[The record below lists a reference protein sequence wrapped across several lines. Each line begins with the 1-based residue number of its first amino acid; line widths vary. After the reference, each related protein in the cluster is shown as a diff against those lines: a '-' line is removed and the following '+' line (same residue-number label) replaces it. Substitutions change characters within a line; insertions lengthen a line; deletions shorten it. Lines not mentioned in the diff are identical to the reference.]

1 MYIPVTFDDG
11 GIQRNEAIEIKVR
24 NFKDLNLQERHIEE
38 FLRKNINLLFGDD
51 QTLLVVGQQVRNASN
66 GISDLTAI
74 DADGNV
80 VLIEIKR
87 DVQDIK
93 ARKEPFEFQAIRYAA
108 SYAKI
113 STPESLVELVY
124 SSYIE
129 IHKDEYE
136 LGDLTPSEKARR
148 ELNKFLSSNDALKTF
163 NKKQRI
169 ILIASSFDDQTLS
182 AVAWLISNGVDATC
196 LNITPVF
203 IGEQGFLSIEKILPP
218 AQLDDFYVGLAGG
231 GSTIKEEIISTASA
245 ITRTSLPRMDK
256 LFDWQIIKAGDSLEI
271 KTFENSE
278 AIIIDPTLVRFN
290 GEEISYNNWGK
301 KVTGWSSIN
310 IYEWALLSSIKKTLY
325 ELRTEKM
332 AELEA
337 KASQGEK
344 VQNEEV
350 G

>member
-1 MYIPVTFDDG
+1 MYIPVTFDHS

-51 QTLLVVGQQVRNASN
+51 QTLLIVGQQVRNASN

-74 DADGNV
+74 DADGNI

-93 ARKEPFEFQAIRYAA
+93 ARKEPFESQAIRYAA

-124 SSYIE
+124 SSYID

-169 ILIASSFDDQTLS
+169 ILIASSFDEQTLS
-182 AVAWLISNGVDATC
+182 AVAWLIANGVDASC
-196 LNITPVF
+196 LKITPVF
-203 IGEQGFLSIEKILPP
+203 IGEQGFLRIEKLLPP
-218 AQLDDFYVGLAGG
+218 PQLDDFYVGLAGEC
-231 GSTIKEEIISTASA
+231 STIKEEIISTDSGFN
-245 ITRTSLPRMDK
+245 RTWLPRMDQ
-256 LFDWQIIKAGDSLEI
+256 LFEWELIKAGDSIEI
-271 KTFENSE
+271 KEFESSE
-278 AIIIDPTLVRFN
+278 AIIIDDTFVRFN

-301 KVTGWSSIN
+301 KVTGWSSIS
-310 IYEWALLSSIKKTLY
+310 IYEWAVLSSTNRTLH
-325 ELRTEKM
+325 ELRKEKM

-337 KASQGEK
+337 KGSPW
-344 VQNEEV
+344 EE
-350 G
+350 

>member
-1 MYIPVTFDDG
+1 MYIPVTFDG
-11 GIQRNEAIEIKVR
+11 SIQRNEAIEIKVR

-51 QTLLVVGQQVRNASN
+51 ETLLVVGQQVRNASN

-87 DVQDIK
+87 DLQDIK
-93 ARKEPFEFQAIRYAA
+93 ARKEPFESQAIRYAA

-113 STPESLVELVY
+113 STPELLVELVY

-129 IHKDEYE
+129 FHKDEYE
-136 LGDLTPSEKARR
+136 LGDLTPSEKATR

-163 NKKQRI
+163 NQKQRI
-169 ILIASSFDDQTLS
+169 VLIASSFDKQTLS
-182 AVAWLISNGVDATC
+182 AVAWLIANGVDIICRKIA
-196 LNITPVF
+196 PVF
-203 IGEQGFLSIEKILPP
+203 IGEQGFLRIEKILPP
-218 AQLDDFYVGLAGG
+218 AQLDDFYVPLAGVT
-231 GSTIKEEIISTASA
+231 STIKGDIISHDSA
-245 ITRTSLPRMDK
+245 IKRTFLPRMNK
-256 LFDWQIIKAGDSLEI
+256 LFEWQIIKAGDSLEI
-271 KTFENSE
+271 KFFEGSE
-278 AIIIDPTLVRFN
+278 AIIIDETFVRYK
-290 GEEISYNNWGK
+290 GEEISYNSWGK

-310 IYEWALLSSIKKTLY
+310 IYEWAVLSSIKKTLQ
-325 ELRTEKM
+325 ELRMEKM

-337 KASQGEK
+337 TDSQSEK
-344 VQNEEV
+344 VQNEDI

>member
-1 MYIPVTFDDG
+1 MYIPVTFDHS

-74 DADGNV
+74 DADGNI

-93 ARKEPFEFQAIRYAA
+93 ARKEPFESQAIRYAA

-129 IHKDEYE
+129 IHKEEYE

-169 ILIASSFDDQTLS
+169 ILIASSFDEQTLS
-182 AVAWLISNGVDATC
+182 AVAWLIANGVDASC
-196 LNITPVF
+196 LKITPVF
-203 IGEQGFLSIEKILPP
+203 IGEQGFLRIEKILPP
-218 AQLDDFYVGLAGG
+218 AQLDDFYVGLAGEC
-231 GSTIKEEIISTASA
+231 STIKEEIISTDSGFN
-245 ITRTSLPRMDK
+245 RTWLPRMDQ
-256 LFDWQIIKAGDSLEI
+256 LFEWELIKAGDSIEI
-271 KTFENSE
+271 KEFESSE
-278 AIIIDPTLVRFN
+278 AIIIDDTFVRFN

-301 KVTGWSSIN
+301 KVTGWSSIS
-310 IYEWALLSSIKKTLY
+310 IYEWAMLSSTNRTLH
-325 ELRTEKM
+325 ELRKEKM

-337 KASQGEK
+337 KGSPW
-344 VQNEEV
+344 EE
-350 G
+350 

>member
-1 MYIPVTFDDG
+1 MYIPVTFDG

-38 FLRKNINLLFGDD
+38 FLRKNINLLFGDNE
-51 QTLLVVGQQVRNASN
+51 TLLVVGQQVRNASN

-74 DADGNV
+74 DADGNI

-169 ILIASSFDDQTLS
+169 ILIASSFDEQTLS
-182 AVAWLISNGVDATC
+182 AVAWLISNGVDVLC

-203 IGEQGFLSIEKILPP
+203 IGEQGFLSIDKILPP
-218 AQLDDFYVGLAGG
+218 AQLDDFYVSLAGV
-231 GSTIKEEIISTASA
+231 GSPIEGDIISTASA
-245 ITRTSLPRMDK
+245 FNRTWLPRMDK
-256 LFDWQIIKAGDSLEI
+256 LFEWELIKAGDSIEI
-271 KTFENSE
+271 KDFESSE
-278 AIIIDPTLVRFN
+278 AIMIDPTLVRFK
-290 GEEISYNNWGK
+290 GEEISYNSWGK

-310 IYEWALLSSIKKTLY
+310 IYEWAVLSSTKRTLH
-325 ELRTEKM
+325 ELRKEKM

-337 KASQGEK
+337 KASQSEQ
-344 VQNEEV
+344 VQNEDV

>member
-1 MYIPVTFDDG
+1 MYIPVTFDG

-51 QTLLVVGQQVRNASN
+51 ETLLVVGQQVRNASN

-93 ARKEPFEFQAIRYAA
+93 TRKEPFEFQAIRYAA

-169 ILIASSFDDQTLS
+169 ILIASSFDEQTLS
-182 AVAWLISNGVDATC
+182 AVAWLISNGVDAIC

-231 GSTIKEEIISTASA
+231 GSTIKGEIISTDSA
-245 ITRTSLPRMDK
+245 ITRTFLPRMDK
-256 LFDWQIIKAGDSLEI
+256 LFDWQIIKAGEILEI
-271 KTFENSE
+271 KTFDSSE

-310 IYEWALLSSIKKTLY
+310 IYEWAMLSSIKKTLH
-325 ELRTEKM
+325 ELRMEKM

>member
-1 MYIPVTFDDG
+1 MYIPVTFDG
-11 GIQRNEAIEIKVR
+11 GIQRNEAIEIKFR

-51 QTLLVVGQQVRNASN
+51 ETLLVVGQQVRNASN

-113 STPESLVELVY
+113 STPESLVESVY

-169 ILIASSFDDQTLS
+169 ILIASSFDEQTLS
-182 AVAWLISNGVDATC
+182 AVAWLISNGVDVIC

-203 IGEQGFLSIEKILPP
+203 IGEQGFLSIDKILPP

-231 GSTIKEEIISTASA
+231 VSTIKEEIISTASA
-245 ITRTSLPRMDK
+245 FNRTWLPRMDK
-256 LFDWQIIKAGDSLEI
+256 LFEWELIKAGDCLEI
-271 KTFENSE
+271 KHFESSE
-278 AIIIDPTLVRFN
+278 AIIVDTTFVIFN

-310 IYEWALLSSIKKTLY
+310 IYEWTMLSSIKKTLH

-337 KASQGEK
+337 KASESEK
-344 VQNEEV
+344 VHNEDI

>member
-1 MYIPVTFDDG
+1 MYIPVTFDG

-38 FLRKNINLLFGDD
+38 FLRKNINLLFGDNE
-51 QTLLVVGQQVRNASN
+51 TLLVVGQQVRNASN

-93 ARKEPFEFQAIRYAA
+93 TRKEPFEFQAIRYAA

-169 ILIASSFDDQTLS
+169 ILIASSFDEQTLS
-182 AVAWLISNGVDATC
+182 AVAWLISNGVDAIC

-218 AQLDDFYVGLAGG
+218 AQLDDFYVGLDGG
-231 GSTIKEEIISTASA
+231 GSTIKGEITSTDSA
-245 ITRTSLPRMDK
+245 ITRTYLPRMNQ
-256 LFDWQIIKAGDSLEI
+256 LFEWELIKGGESIEI
-271 KTFENSE
+271 KTFDSSE
-278 AIIIDPTLVRFN
+278 AIIIDDTFVRFN

-310 IYEWALLSSIKKTLY
+310 IYEWAMLSSIKKTLH
-325 ELRTEKM
+325 ELRMEKM

-337 KASQGEK
+337 KASQFD
-344 VQNEEV
+344 
-350 G
+350 

>member
-1 MYIPVTFDDG
+1 MYIPVTFDG

-113 STPESLVELVY
+113 STPESLVDLVY
-124 SSYIE
+124 SPYIE
-129 IHKDEYE
+129 RHKDEYE

-169 ILIASSFDDQTLS
+169 LLIASSFDEQTLS
-182 AVAWLISNGVDATC
+182 AVAWLISNGVDVIC

-203 IGEQGFLSIEKILPP
+203 IGEQGFLSIDKILPP
-218 AQLDDFYVGLAGG
+218 AQLDNFYVSLAEV
-231 GSTIKEEIISTASA
+231 GSPIEGDIISTAPA
-245 ITRTSLPRMDK
+245 FNRTWLPRMDE
-256 LFDWQIIKAGDSLEI
+256 LFEWQLIKAGDSLEI
-271 KTFENSE
+271 KDFESSE
-278 AIIIDPTLVRFN
+278 AIIVDDTFVRFN
-290 GEEISYNNWGK
+290 GKEISYNNWGK
-301 KVTGWSSIN
+301 KVTGWSSIS
-310 IYEWALLSSIKKTLY
+310 IYEWAVLSSTKRTLH
-325 ELRTEKM
+325 ELRKEKM

-337 KASQGEK
+337 KASQSEK
-344 VQNEEV
+344 VQNEDV

>member
-1 MYIPVTFDDG
+1 MYIPVTFEG
-11 GIQRNEAIEIKVR
+11 GIQKNEAIEIKLR

-113 STPESLVELVY
+113 STPESLVDLVY
-124 SSYIE
+124 SPYIE
-129 IHKDEYE
+129 RHKDEYE

-169 ILIASSFDDQTLS
+169 LLIASSFDEQTLS
-182 AVAWLISNGVDATC
+182 AVAWLISNGVDVIC

-203 IGEQGFLSIEKILPP
+203 IGEQGFLSIDKILPP
-218 AQLDDFYVGLAGG
+218 AQLDNFYVSLAEV
-231 GSTIKEEIISTASA
+231 GSPIEGDIISTAPA
-245 ITRTSLPRMDK
+245 FNRTWLPRMDE
-256 LFDWQIIKAGDSLEI
+256 LFEWQLIKAGDSLEI
-271 KTFENSE
+271 KDFESSE
-278 AIIIDPTLVRFN
+278 AIIVDETFVRFN
-290 GEEISYNNWGK
+290 GEKISYNNWGK
-301 KVTGWSSIN
+301 KVTGWSSIS
-310 IYEWALLSSIKKTLY
+310 IYEWAVLSSTKRTLH
-325 ELRTEKM
+325 ELRKEKM

-337 KASQGEK
+337 KASQSEK
-344 VQNEEV
+344 VQNEDV

>member
-1 MYIPVTFDDG
+1 MYIPVTFDG
-11 GIQRNEAIEIKVR
+11 GIQRNEAIEIKFR

-38 FLRKNINLLFGDD
+38 FLRKNINLLFRDD
-51 QTLLVVGQQVRNASN
+51 ETLLVVGQQVRNASN
-66 GISDLTAI
+66 GISDLTAL
-74 DADGNV
+74 DSDGNI

-113 STPESLVELVY
+113 STPESLVESVY

-169 ILIASSFDDQTLS
+169 ILIASSFDKQTLS
-182 AVAWLISNGVDATC
+182 AVAWLISNGVDVIC
-196 LNITPVF
+196 LKITPVF

-218 AQLDDFYVGLAGG
+218 AQLDDFYVGLAGV
-231 GSTIKEEIISTASA
+231 GSPNEGDIISTASA
-245 ITRTSLPRMDK
+245 FNRTWLPRMDK
-256 LFDWQIIKAGDSLEI
+256 LFEWQLIKAGDSLEI
-271 KTFENSE
+271 KEFDSSE
-278 AIIIDPTLVRFN
+278 ALIIDDEFVLFN

-301 KVTGWSSIN
+301 KVTGWSGIN
-310 IYEWALLSSIKKTLY
+310 IYEWAVLGSTKKTLH
-325 ELRTEKM
+325 ELRMEKM

-337 KASQGEK
+337 KASQSEK
-344 VQNEEV
+344 VQNEDV

>member
-1 MYIPVTFDDG
+1 MYIPVTFEG
-11 GIQRNEAIEIKVR
+11 GIQKNEAIEIKLR

-51 QTLLVVGQQVRNASN
+51 QSLLVVGQQVRNASN

-113 STPESLVELVY
+113 STPESLVDLVY
-124 SSYIE
+124 SPYIE
-129 IHKDEYE
+129 RHKDEYE

-169 ILIASSFDDQTLS
+169 LLIASSFDEQTLS
-182 AVAWLISNGVDATC
+182 AVAWLISNGVDVIC

-203 IGEQGFLSIEKILPP
+203 IGEQGFLSIDKILPP
-218 AQLDDFYVGLAGG
+218 AQLDNFYVSLAEV
-231 GSTIKEEIISTASA
+231 GSPIEGDIISTAPA
-245 ITRTSLPRMDK
+245 FNRTWLPRMDE
-256 LFDWQIIKAGDSLEI
+256 LFEWQLIKAGDSLEI
-271 KTFENSE
+271 KDFESSE
-278 AIIIDPTLVRFN
+278 AIIVDETFVRFN
-290 GEEISYNNWGK
+290 GEKISYNNWGK
-301 KVTGWSSIN
+301 KVTGWSSIS
-310 IYEWALLSSIKKTLY
+310 IYEWAVLSSTKRTLH
-325 ELRTEKM
+325 ELRKEKM

-337 KASQGEK
+337 KASQSEK
-344 VQNEEV
+344 VQNEDV

>member
-51 QTLLVVGQQVRNASN
+51 ETLLVVGQQVRNASN

-74 DADGNV
+74 DADGNI

-169 ILIASSFDDQTLS
+169 ILIASSFDEQTLS
-182 AVAWLISNGVDATC
+182 AVAWLISNGVDAIC

-218 AQLDDFYVGLAGG
+218 AQLDDFYVGLAGES
-231 GSTIKEEIISTASA
+231 STIKEEIISTASA
-245 ITRTSLPRMDK
+245 FNRTWLPRMDQ
-256 LFDWQIIKAGDSLEI
+256 LFDWELIKAGDSIEI
-271 KTFENSE
+271 KEFESSE
-278 AIIIDPTLVRFN
+278 AIIIDPTFVIFK

-310 IYEWALLSSIKKTLY
+310 IYEWARLSSIKKTLH
-325 ELRTEKM
+325 ELRMEKM

>member
-1 MYIPVTFDDG
+1 MYIPVTFDG

-24 NFKDLNLQERHIEE
+24 NFKGLNLQERHIEE

-51 QTLLVVGQQVRNASN
+51 ETLLVVGQQVRNGSN

-87 DVQDIK
+87 DVEDIK

-169 ILIASSFDDQTLS
+169 ILIASSFDEQTLS
-182 AVAWLISNGVDATC
+182 AVAWLISNGVDVIC

-218 AQLDDFYVGLAGG
+218 AQLDDFYVGLAGV
-231 GSTIKEEIISTASA
+231 GSTIKGDIISTASA
-245 ITRTSLPRMDK
+245 IKRTFLPQMDK
-256 LFDWQIIKAGDSLEI
+256 LFEWQVIQAGDSIEI
-271 KTFENSE
+271 KCFENSE
-278 AIIIDPTLVRFN
+278 AIIIDQTFVRFN
-290 GEEISYNNWGK
+290 EEKISYNNWGK
-301 KVTGWSSIN
+301 KVTRWSSIN
-310 IYEWALLSSIKKTLY
+310 IYQYAVLSSIKKTLH
-325 ELRTEKM
+325 ELRMEKM

-337 KASQGEK
+337 KVSQSEK
-344 VQNEEV
+344 VQNEDV

>member
-1 MYIPVTFDDG
+1 MYIPVTFDHS

-74 DADGNV
+74 DADGNI

-87 DVQDIK
+87 DEQDIK
-93 ARKEPFEFQAIRYAA
+93 ARKEPFESQAIRYAA

-124 SSYIE
+124 SSYID

-169 ILIASSFDDQTLS
+169 ILIASSFDEQTLS
-182 AVAWLISNGVDATC
+182 AVAWLIANGVDAIC
-196 LNITPVF
+196 LKITPVF
-203 IGEQGFLSIEKILPP
+203 IGEQGFLRIEKLLPP
-218 AQLDDFYVGLAGG
+218 PQLDDFYVGLAGEC
-231 GSTIKEEIISTASA
+231 STIKEEIISTDSGFN
-245 ITRTSLPRMDK
+245 RTWLPRMDQ
-256 LFDWQIIKAGDSLEI
+256 LFEWELIKAGDSIEI
-271 KTFENSE
+271 KYFESSE
-278 AIIIDPTLVRFN
+278 AIIVDPTFVVFN

-301 KVTGWSSIN
+301 KVTGWSSIS
-310 IYEWALLSSIKKTLY
+310 IYEWAVLSSTNRTLH
-325 ELRTEKM
+325 ELRKEKM

-337 KASQGEK
+337 KGSPW
-344 VQNEEV
+344 EE
-350 G
+350 

>member
-11 GIQRNEAIEIKVR
+11 SIQRNEAIEIKVR

-74 DADGNV
+74 DADGNI

-169 ILIASSFDDQTLS
+169 ILIASSFDEQTLS
-182 AVAWLISNGVDATC
+182 AVAWLIANGVDASC
-196 LNITPVF
+196 IKLTPVF
-203 IGEQGFLSIEKILPP
+203 IGEQGFLRIEKILPP
-218 AQLDDFYVGLAGG
+218 AQLDDFYVGLAGEC
-231 GSTIKEEIISTASA
+231 STIKEEIISTDSGFN
-245 ITRTSLPRMDK
+245 RTWLPRMDQ
-256 LFDWQIIKAGDSLEI
+256 LFEWELIKAGDSIEI
-271 KTFENSE
+271 KDFESSE
-278 AIIIDPTLVRFN
+278 AIIIDDTWVRFN

-301 KVTGWSSIN
+301 KVTGWSSIS
-310 IYEWALLSSIKKTLY
+310 IYEWAVLSSTNRSLH
-325 ELRTEKM
+325 ELRKEKM

-337 KASQGEK
+337 KGSPW
-344 VQNEEV
+344 EE
-350 G
+350 

>member
-1 MYIPVTFDDG
+1 MYIPVTFEG
-11 GIQRNEAIEIKVR
+11 GIQKNEAIEIKLR

-74 DADGNV
+74 DADGNI

-113 STPESLVELVY
+113 STPESLVDLVY
-124 SSYIE
+124 SPYIE
-129 IHKDEYE
+129 RHKDEYE

-169 ILIASSFDDQTLS
+169 LLIASSFDEQTLS
-182 AVAWLISNGVDATC
+182 AVAWLISNGVDVIC

-203 IGEQGFLSIEKILPP
+203 IGEQGFLSIDKILPP
-218 AQLDDFYVGLAGG
+218 AQLDNFYVSLAEV
-231 GSTIKEEIISTASA
+231 GSPIEGDIISTAPA
-245 ITRTSLPRMDK
+245 FNRTWLPRMDE
-256 LFDWQIIKAGDSLEI
+256 LFEWQLIKAGDSLEI
-271 KTFENSE
+271 KDFESSE
-278 AIIIDPTLVRFN
+278 AIIVDETFVRFN
-290 GEEISYNNWGK
+290 GEKISYNNWGK

-310 IYEWALLSSIKKTLY
+310 IYEWAVLSSTKRTLH
-325 ELRTEKM
+325 ELRKEKM

-337 KASQGEK
+337 KASQSEK
-344 VQNEEV
+344 VQNEDV

>member
-1 MYIPVTFDDG
+1 MYIPVTFDG

-169 ILIASSFDDQTLS
+169 ILIASSFDEQTLS
-182 AVAWLISNGVDATC
+182 AVAWLISNGVDAIC

-203 IGEQGFLSIEKILPP
+203 IGEQGFLSMEKILPP
-218 AQLDDFYVGLAGG
+218 AQLDDFYVGLAGEC
-231 GSTIKEEIISTASA
+231 STIKEEIISTDSA
-245 ITRTSLPRMDK
+245 FNRTWLPRMDE
-256 LFDWQIIKAGDSLEI
+256 LFECELIKAGDSIEI
-271 KTFENSE
+271 KNFESSE
-278 AIIIDPTLVRFN
+278 AIIIDDTFVRFK
-290 GEEISYNNWGK
+290 GKEISYNNWGK
-301 KVTGWSSIN
+301 KVTGWSSIS
-310 IYEWALLSSIKKTLY
+310 IYEWAMLSSIKKTLH

>member
-1 MYIPVTFDDG
+1 MYIPVTFDG

-24 NFKDLNLQERHIEE
+24 NFKELNLQERHIEE

-51 QTLLVVGQQVRNASN
+51 ETLLVVGQQVRNASN

-129 IHKDEYE
+129 THKDEYE

-169 ILIASSFDDQTLS
+169 ILIASSFDEQTLS
-182 AVAWLISNGVDATC
+182 AVAWLISNGVDVIC
-196 LNITPVF
+196 LNLTPIF

-218 AQLDDFYVGLAGG
+218 AQLDDFYVGLAGV
-231 GSTIKEEIISTASA
+231 GSTIKGDIISTASA
-245 ITRTSLPRMDK
+245 FNRTWLPRMDK
-256 LFDWQIIKAGDSLEI
+256 LFEWQLIKAGDSIEI
-271 KTFENSE
+271 KYFESSE
-278 AIIIDPTLVRFN
+278 AIIIDQAFVRFD
-290 GEEISYNNWGK
+290 GEEVSYNNWGK

-310 IYEWALLSSIKKTLY
+310 IYEWAVRSSTKRTLH
-325 ELRTEKM
+325 ELRKEKM

-337 KASQGEK
+337 KASQSET
-344 VQNEEV
+344 VQNEDV

>member
-1 MYIPVTFDDG
+1 MYIPVTFNG
-11 GIQRNEAIEIKVR
+11 GIERYEAIEIKVS
-24 NFKDLNLQERHIEE
+24 NFKDLKLQERHIEE

-51 QTLLVVGQQVRNASN
+51 ETLLVIGQQVRNESN

-74 DADGNV
+74 DADGKV

-87 DVQDIK
+87 DVQDIT

-129 IHKDEYE
+129 MHKDEYE

-148 ELNKFLSSNDALKTF
+148 ELNKFLSTNDALKTF

-169 ILIASSFDDQTLS
+169 ILIASSFDPQTLS
-182 AVAWLISNGVDATC
+182 AVAWLISNGVDVMC
-196 LNITPVF
+196 LNFTPVF

-218 AQLDDFYVGLAGG
+218 AQLDDFYVGLARVGSTG
-231 GSTIKEEIISTASA
+231 GSTIALK
-245 ITRTSLPRMDK
+245 RTFLPQMDK
-256 LFDWQIIKAGDSLEI
+256 LFEWQVIKAGDSLEI
-271 KTFENSE
+271 KCFEKSE
-278 AIIIDPTLVRFN
+278 AIIIDQTFVRFN
-290 GEEISYNNWGK
+290 DEKISYNNWGK

-310 IYEWALLSSIKKTLY
+310 IYQYAVLSSLKKTLH
-325 ELRTEKM
+325 ELRMEKM

-337 KASQGEK
+337 KASQSEK

>member
-1 MYIPVTFDDG
+1 MYIPVTFDG

-24 NFKDLNLQERHIEE
+24 NFKELNLQERHIEE

-129 IHKDEYE
+129 THKDEYE

-148 ELNKFLSSNDALKTF
+148 ELNLFLSSNDALKTF

-169 ILIASSFDDQTLS
+169 ILIASSFDEQTLS
-182 AVAWLISNGVDATC
+182 AVAWLISNGVDVIC
-196 LNITPVF
+196 LNLTPIF
-203 IGEQGFLSIEKILPP
+203 IGEQGFLSIDKILPP
-218 AQLDDFYVGLAGG
+218 AQLDDFYVGLAGV
-231 GSTIKEEIISTASA
+231 GSTIKGEIISTAA
-245 ITRTSLPRMDK
+245 AFNRTLLPRMDK
-256 LFDWQIIKAGDSLEI
+256 LFEWELIKAGDRLEI
-271 KTFENSE
+271 KTFDSSE
-278 AIIIDPTLVRFN
+278 AIIIDQAFVRFD
-290 GEEISYNNWGK
+290 GEEVSYNNWGK

-310 IYEWALLSSIKKTLY
+310 IYEWAVQSSIKKTLH

-337 KASQGEK
+337 
-344 VQNEEV
+344 
-350 G
+350 

>member
-1 MYIPVTFDDG
+1 MYIPVTFNAD
-11 GIQRNEAIEIKVR
+11 IQRNEAIEIKVQ

-51 QTLLVVGQQVRNASN
+51 ETLLVIGQQVRNESN

-74 DADGNV
+74 DAEGNV

-87 DVQDIK
+87 DVQDIT

-129 IHKDEYE
+129 LHKDEYE

-148 ELNKFLSSNDALKTF
+148 ELNKFLSTNDALKTF

-169 ILIASSFDDQTLS
+169 ILIASSFDPQTLS
-182 AVAWLISNGVDATC
+182 AVAWLNSNGVDVIC
-196 LNITPVF
+196 LNFTPVF
-203 IGEQGFLSIEKILPP
+203 IGEQSFLSIEKILPP
-218 AQLDDFYVGLAGG
+218 AQLDDFYVGLARVGSTV
-231 GSTIKEEIISTASA
+231 GSTIALK
-245 ITRTSLPRMDK
+245 RTFLPQMDK
-256 LFDWQIIKAGDSLEI
+256 LFEWQVIKAGDSLEI
-271 KTFENSE
+271 KCFEKSE
-278 AIIIDPTLVRFN
+278 AIIIDQAFVKFN
-290 GEEISYNNWGK
+290 DEKISYNNWGK
-301 KVTGWSSIN
+301 KVTKWSSIN
-310 IYEWALLSSIKKTLY
+310 IYQYAVLSSIKKTLH
-325 ELRTEKM
+325 ELRMEKM

-337 KASQGEK
+337 KASQSEK
-344 VQNEEV
+344 VQNEDV

>member
-1 MYIPVTFDDG
+1 MYIPVTFDHS

-38 FLRKNINLLFGDD
+38 FLRKNINLLFGDE

-113 STPESLVELVY
+113 STPDS
-124 SSYIE
+124 
-129 IHKDEYE
+129 
-136 LGDLTPSEKARR
+136 G
-148 ELNKFLSSNDALKTF
+148 F
-163 NKKQRI
+163 NR
-169 ILIASSFDDQTLS
+169 S
-182 AVAWLISNGVDATC
+182 W
-196 LNITPVF
+196 
-203 IGEQGFLSIEKILPP
+203 
-218 AQLDDFYVGLAGG
+218 
-231 GSTIKEEIISTASA
+231 
-245 ITRTSLPRMDK
+245 LPRMDQ
-256 LFDWQIIKAGDSLEI
+256 LFEWELIKAGDSIEI
-271 KTFENSE
+271 KEFESSE
-278 AIIIDPTLVRFN
+278 AIIIDDTLVRFN

-301 KVTGWSSIN
+301 KVTGWSSIS
-310 IYEWALLSSIKKTLY
+310 IYEWAMLSSIKKTLH
-325 ELRTEKM
+325 ELRMEKM

-337 KASQGEK
+337 KGSPW
-344 VQNEEV
+344 EE
-350 G
+350 

>member
-1 MYIPVTFDDG
+1 MYIPVTFDG

-24 NFKDLNLQERHIEE
+24 KFKDLNLQERHIEE
-38 FLRKNINLLFGDD
+38 FLRKNINLLFGDEE
-51 QTLLVVGQQVRNASN
+51 TLLVVGQQVRNASN

-93 ARKEPFEFQAIRYAA
+93 TRKEPFEFQAIRYAA

-169 ILIASSFDDQTLS
+169 ILIASSFDEQTLS
-182 AVAWLISNGVDATC
+182 AVAWLISNGVDAIC

-203 IGEQGFLSIEKILPP
+203 IGEQGFLSIDKILPP
-218 AQLDDFYVGLAGG
+218 AQLDDFYVGLAGE
-231 GSTIKEEIISTASA
+231 GSAIKEEIISTDSA
-245 ITRTSLPRMDK
+245 FNRTWLPRMDQ
-256 LFDWQIIKAGDSLEI
+256 LFEWELIKAGDSIEI
-271 KTFENSE
+271 KQFESSE
-278 AIIIDPTLVRFN
+278 AIIIDPRFVIFN

-310 IYEWALLSSIKKTLY
+310 IYEWAVLSSTNRTLH
-325 ELRTEKM
+325 ELRKEKM

-337 KASQGEK
+337 KGSPW
-344 VQNEEV
+344 EE
-350 G
+350 